1 MQPRQ
6 TRRCAIDQLC
16 APSRRVRVRRVTL
29 TQLQTFTVPAREGC
43 AFVVPKGG
51 SARIID
57 LEGGQVAD
65 VFAFLERD
73 TSEHHS
79 AQHTRAVND
88 RLFPR
93 RGEPFVSNRRR
104 PLMTIEA
111 DETPGVH
118 DMLIAAC
125 DADRYRQLGIE
136 EWHASCAENLVTALG
151 DLGYSTAVVPQS
163 INLFMNI
170 PVGRDGSLAWEP
182 APTEPGAAVTFRAL
196 EEIVMVVSACP
207 QDIVPINHCNPT
219 SIGVEVRPPDANA
232 G

>member
-1 MQPRQ
+1 
-6 TRRCAIDQLC
+6 
-16 APSRRVRVRRVTL
+16 VTE
-29 TQLQTFTVPAREGC
+29 LQTFTVPARDGR
-43 AFVVPKGG
+43 AFLVPKGG

-73 TSEHHS
+73 TSEYHS

-104 PLMTIEA
+104 PLMTIEV

-125 DADRYRQLGIE
+125 DPERYQQLGVE
-136 EWHASCAENLVTALG
+136 EWHASCAENLKEALR
-151 DLGYSTAVVPQS
+151 DIGYPTTVVPQS

-170 PVGRDGSLAWEP
+170 PVGRDGSLEWDP
-182 APTEPGAAVTFRAL
+182 APTAPGAAVTFRAL

-219 SIGVEVRPPDANA
+219 SIGVEVRAPDANA